1 MITCTAEGFPVPDIT
16 WSHNGVVQSS
26 ALKTSAQSRTRH
38 STLTFTPQEAKDF
51 GVYACIARN
60 FLGTDK
66 KETTVGELGINW
78 GL

>member
-16 WSHNGVVQSS
+16 WSHNGVVHSS

-38 STLTFTPQEAKDF
+38 STLTFTPQGAKDF